1 MRLNF
6 SRCHRLRFFGAVL
19 ALLLALLYLGDQE
32 EIALIGFAVVATI
45 SSYLCI
51 RIRKGNMP
59 ATCDLCGEN
68 GTLKAEYGAGFSN
81 ARLILNCPHCGRVIN
96 KASQGIDPQQ
106 EK

>member
-1 MRLNF
+1 M
-6 SRCHRLRFFGAVL
+6 
-19 ALLLALLYLGDQE
+19 LYLGEQE

-45 SSYLCI
+45 TAYLCF
-51 RIRKGNMP
+51 RIRKGDMP

-96 KASQGIDPQQ
+96 KASRGTDPQQ